1 MLITP
6 VGLENMRFHQHPR
19 GNSPCILV
27 VLFSMAS
34 VILLSCTKNNKH
46 LTITQLETWGFAS
59 TEFFRKQNCFQH
71 VTGSDWYPCCWSCW
85 LTLTCC
91 ICWGTAWVMMNCDF
105 WSSVVEV
112 PLLCSAVILV
122 ASSLHAGEP
131 LCAVAPVGMVVLEHI
146 WHQDRQVENVWGS
159 WWHSCQCFQR
169 RTCRRFCS
177 THRCIRKYSCEGSVK
192 RTDNLLFIVWHP
204 SLSNSSYLH
213 WTSVLLLWFW
223 ASSRASTRP
232 SYKSLSMSFSDSSW
246 LGVGK
251 EGPD

>member
-112 PLLCSAVILV
+112 PLLCCNTCCIIIACWGTAVCCCTCWNGCTWTHLAPRPASWKCLRFLV
-122 ASSLHAGEP
+122 TFLPVFSKKNLETFLQYPP
-131 LCAVAPVGMVVLEHI
+131 LYQEIQL
-146 WHQDRQVENVWGS
+146 
-159 WWHSCQCFQR
+159 R
-169 RTCRRFCS
+169 R
-177 THRCIRKYSCEGSVK
+177 
-192 RTDNLLFIVWHP
+192 
-204 SLSNSSYLH
+204 
-213 WTSVLLLWFW
+213 
-223 ASSRASTRP
+223 
-232 SYKSLSMSFSDSSW
+232 
-246 LGVGK
+246 LG
-251 EGPD
+251 